1 MPIMASQGRS
11 DARGT
16 AQLLAGM
23 VLECIADPAVARERQ
38 VALNNA
44 YRLLESYRVNRFFG
58 SELPTRGYQNEA
70 RKLALK
76 RPIERHV
83 KEVRDALEHA
93 RKIAF
98 GDASKE
104 DALQRLEHV
113 LRLVTYPDANEGQAS
128 HEDQERATRFFRALG
143 DHLKTGLEAN
153 DA

>member
-16 AQLLAGM
+16 AQLLASM
-23 VLECIADPAVARERQ
+23 VLECMADPTVARERQ

-58 SELPTRGYQNEA
+58 SELQNRGYQNEA
-70 RKLALK
+70 QKLALK

-83 KEVRDALEHA
+83 KELRDALEHA

-98 GDASKE
+98 GDTPKD
-104 DALQRLEHV
+104 DALQRLEQV
-113 LRLVTYPDANEGQAS
+113 LRMVTYPDASEGQTPP
-128 HEDQERATRFFRALG
+128 EEQERATQFFRALG
-143 DHLKTGLEAN
+143 DHLKTGLAFE
-153 DA
+153 